1 MLTLGKQPLA
11 SPRISTVHT
20 SGPQWRPNS
29 PSRQA
34 VRLHHLDHLSRAFAC
49 NRGLLCFTMMLFCTS
64 PRQPKQRW
72 QLSFFQLRHLTSPHL
87 TSPPT
92 SQPAPAGLEPSR
104 PGTATWDHGKD
115 RTGIFCLWEPS
126 VRRCLSSNGAQKK
139 TNNLSLESFG
149 FDWLISPWLRAS
161 HELQR
166 SSEQ

>member
-20 SGPQWRPNS
+20 SGSQWRPNS

-49 NRGLLCFTMMLFCTS
+49 NRGLLCFTMMPFCTS

-87 TSPPT
+87 TANKPASPSWT
-92 SQPAPAGLEPSR
+92 GTEPARDGDLGPWKRQDRYFLPL
-104 PGTATWDHGKD
+104 GTICAQMSLVQWSAEENQQSLA
-115 RTGIFCLWEPS
+115 RVLW
-126 VRRCLSSNGAQKK
+126 
-139 TNNLSLESFG
+139 
-149 FDWLISPWLRAS
+149 I
-161 HELQR
+161 
-166 SSEQ
+166 